1 MFVDLVGSTELS
13 RSLDPE
19 DMGALLRL
27 YQNTVA
33 GEITRLEGHVAK
45 FMGDGVL
52 AYFGW
57 PAAHEDEAER
67 SVRAAL
73 AIGAAVAALAAPG
86 GRALQTRIGIATGM
100 VVVGDLI
107 GEGGAQEETVIG
119 ETPNLAA
126 RLQERVGPGG
136 VVISAGTRRLLGSL
150 FRVRPLGELALK
162 GFDAPVTAFAVLGEE
177 SNEGRFAAL
186 RATGLSPLV
195 GRSQELALLMER
207 WEQAK
212 AGEGQVVQLLGE
224 PGIGK
229 SRVLESLRERLADE
243 PYTRVRYF
251 CSPYHSNS
259 ALHPITAQLARAAAF
274 ERDDDPATKL
284 AKLERLLE
292 RAGQRP
298 SEAVPALAALLGVPV
313 GDRFELPDLT
323 PRRQKALTF
332 EVLLEHLAGLAARQP
347 VLILYEDLH
356 WVDPTT
362 LELLDLVVGRIE
374 QQRVLV
380 VATCRPEWAPRWVG
394 HPNVSLL
401 SINRLSR
408 AQTAAIVDGLTQGR
422 PLPVAIREQILARTD
437 GVPLFVEELTR
448 TVLES
453 DLLGEGAAGLGGT
466 LPPLAIP
473 ATLQDS
479 LMARLDRLAPVKEV
493 AQTGAVIG
501 REFSFELL
509 AAVSPLPRDEL
520 SHALDQL
527 VAADLVFQRGTPP
540 EATYVYKHGLV
551 QDAAYGSLLR
561 SRRQVLH
568 ARIAAAL
575 EKQVAEPIGVQP
587 EVVAHHWANAG
598 LPDRAID
605 HWARAGQHALG
616 RSATSE
622 ALAHFNAAL
631 VELGKLPASVE
642 RDRRELA
649 VQRALGSALVAAHG
663 FAATPTGRAYERAL
677 ELTERLGELSELF
690 PVLYG
695 LCLYHLYGAE
705 LAAANADAQRL
716 IDLAKAG
723 NDHGFLFFAHR
734 AAGVS
739 ALPVGRFAE
748 ARTHLER
755 ALSLYRPKEHRAP
768 AFVYAFDPRVVCLDY
783 LARSLLP
790 LGQVGRGARRQR
802 RGARRGSPARS
813 PQLDVPAAVL
823 WGDAPTA
830 TG

>member
-1 MFVDLVGSTELS
+1 M
-13 RSLDPE
+13 
-19 DMGALLRL
+19 
-27 YQNTVA
+27 
-33 GEITRLEGHVAK
+33 
-45 FMGDGVL
+45 
-52 AYFGW
+52 
-57 PAAHEDEAER
+57 
-67 SVRAAL
+67 
-73 AIGAAVAALAAPG
+73 
-86 GRALQTRIGIATGM
+86 
-100 VVVGDLI
+100 
-107 GEGGAQEETVIG
+107 
-119 ETPNLAA
+119 
-126 RLQERVGPGG
+126 
-136 VVISAGTRRLLGSL
+136 
-150 FRVRPLGELALK
+150 
-162 GFDAPVTAFAVLGEE
+162 
-177 SNEGRFAAL
+177 
-186 RATGLSPLV
+186 
-195 GRSQELALLMER
+195 
-207 WEQAK
+207 
-212 AGEGQVVQLLGE
+212 
-224 PGIGK
+224 
-229 SRVLESLRERLADE
+229 
-243 PYTRVRYF
+243 
-251 CSPYHSNS
+251 
-259 ALHPITAQLARAAAF
+259 
-274 ERDDDPATKL
+274 
-284 AKLERLLE
+284 
-292 RAGQRP
+292 
-298 SEAVPALAALLGVPV
+298 PALAALLGVPV
-313 GDRFELPDLT
+313 GDRFALPDLT

-380 VATCRPEWAPRWVG
+380 VATCRPEWAPRWIG

-422 PLPVAIREQILARTD
+422 PLPAAIREQILARTD

-448 TVLES
+448 AVLDS

-520 SHALDQL
+520 SDALDQL

-605 HWARAGQHALG
+605 HWAQAGQHALG
-616 RSATSE
+616 RSATTE
-622 ALAHFNAAL
+622 ARGPLQCGAGRAGASCRRASSGTGVSWPCSGPWAA
-631 VELGKLPASVE
+631 PWSPRMASP
-642 RDRRELA
+642 RR
-649 VQRALGSALVAAHG
+649 Q
-663 FAATPTGRAYERAL
+663 TGRAYERAL

-716 IDLAKAG
+716 IDLAEAG

-739 ALPVGRFAE
+739 ALPAGRFAE

-790 LGQVGRGARRQR
+790 LGQVAEALARQR

-813 PQLDVPAAVL
+813 PQLAVPAAVL
-823 WGDAPTA
+823 WGDAPAASWA
-830 TG
+830 TGKPFGRCRKSWSALPARSGSRSGLPGPRCSAAGFEPMKVTFGRAPRRLLRELMSGAPPAPG